1 VSVDALVQQVA
12 EVLGR
17 GHALFG
23 DPPSSGGTAAT
34 TSGAGLTAAGGLV
47 RGGHQ
52 RITALSGAL
61 PAGYTTFATDAGPA
75 LDAAGKADDALGTN
89 LRDAAAADRFGRGT
103 SGAVVNGAASDTAA
117 LAPSTQTAAGQRAL
131 VSALR
136 ARLAQQQEVISAYTS
151 RDARLAAI
159 FRSLAFG
166 QGSPAGGMSMGGM
179 PSGGIGGGSGGGLS
193 PMSGLSGLGGPATM
207 LAGGFSPRD
216 SGLVAPAGVA
226 GTPLGAL
233 AVNSSAREVA
243 AAIIHEARRRG
254 YSPSQTVP
262 ILADA
267 MQESNLSPRAVSPN
281 GLWRGVFQQDSSY
294 AGRDNPN
301 LAIVEFFNRLDKH
314 GGPSSPDIWKSIF
327 WLQQRPGDPSAD
339 LAYSRGRRG
348 YLTEIMSNRGAA
360 QQMYHDIVG
369 TAAAAALV
377 V

>member
-1 VSVDALVQQVA
+1 MQQVG

-23 DPPSSGGTAAT
+23 DPPASGGTAAT
-34 TSGAGLTAAGGLV
+34 TSGAGLTAAGDLV

-52 RITALSGAL
+52 RIAALSGAL

-75 LDAAGKADDALGTN
+75 LDAAAKADDTLGTN
-89 LRDAAAADRFGRGT
+89 LRDAAGADRSGRGT
-103 SGAVVNGAASDTAA
+103 SGSVVNGAASDTAA

-136 ARLAQQQEVISAYTS
+136 ARLAQQQQVISAYTS
-151 RDARLAAI
+151 RDARLAAVL
-159 FRSLAFG
+159 RSLAYRPG
-166 QGSPAGGMSMGGM
+166 GPGGGMPMGGM
-179 PSGGIGGGSGGGLS
+179 PSGGMGGSSGGGSS
-193 PMSGLSGLGGPATM
+193 PLSGLSGMGGPATM
-207 LAGGFSPRD
+207 LAGSFSPRD
-216 SGLVAPAGVA
+216 SGLVSPAGVS

-233 AVNSSAREVA
+233 TLNSSPREVA
-243 AAIIHEARRRG
+243 AAIIHEAHRRG

-267 MQESNLSPRAVSPN
+267 MQESNLNPRAISPN
-281 GLWRGVFQQDSSY
+281 HLWKDIFQQDSSY

-301 LAIVEFFNRLDKH
+301 LAIAEFFNRLAKH

-327 WLQQRPGDPSAD
+327 WLQQRPGDPSAEI
-339 LAYSRGRRG
+339 AYSRGRRG
-348 YLTEIMSNRGAA
+348 YLTEIMSKHAAA
-360 QQMYHDIVG
+360 QQMYRDIVG
-369 TAAAAALV
+369 RAV